1 MTDGIITT
9 HALMPPITSPRS
21 ASPRRSAKTR
31 TIGSACRQPGAP
43 DGSRLSS
50 VMRGSYHRADRRAD
64 REEKEERPHHKV
76 GLGGGRITVWTHPAI
91 LSRGVIPPDSMING
105 VTVIWNSS
113 PNCGI
118 ERE

>member
-43 DGSRLSS
+43 DGSRLGS
-50 VMRGSYHRADRRAD
+50 VMRGSYHRADRRAEAREPVAEERRAD

-91 LSRGVIPPDSMING
+91 LSRGVIPPDSMI
-105 VTVIWNSS
+105 
-113 PNCGI
+113 
-118 ERE
+118 